1 MTPMQLGIHAETQ
14 IFLLATLAGAGAG
27 AVYDCLRC
35 LRAALPHGKVLCFAE
50 DLLYAVFFGAV
61 YFLFALSQTGQLRF
75 FIFLGMILG
84 AAVERA
90 ALGEPIVA
98 AVRALSAFIYKI
110 LRKIFSPL
118 FKLIDKFAR
127 FIKARFVKNNPNFL
141 KSEKDVK
148 KPLKV

>member
-35 LRAALPHGKVLCFAE
+35 LRAALPHGKVLC
-50 DLLYAVFFGAV
+50 YAVFFGAV